1 MIKSIFI
8 KIAIPCAIL
17 LIYGVANSEDSSLEK
32 LFNERNIK
40 GTIII
45 SSLHGQTKYVYD
57 EKRMKKRFL
66 PASTF
71 KIPNTLIAL
80 AEKAVVDEKEIIEWD
95 GKDKGWSPW
104 NKDHSLESAFPLS
117 CVWFYQELAQRVGN
131 TNYLDHL
138 DSLNYG
144 NKQTGDELT
153 TFWLNGDLRIS
164 AKEQIDFLKK
174 LYWGKLPYEK
184 KHIELLKNMM
194 IVDKKAHYTLRA
206 KTGWAMRIKNQH
218 GWYVGYIET
227 ENDVWF
233 FALNVDIKNKNDAAY
248 RKEITM
254 EALKIKAIL

>member
-1 MIKSIFI
+1 M
-8 KIAIPCAIL
+8 
-17 LIYGVANSEDSSLEK
+17 EK
-32 LFNERNIK
+32 LFNERNVK

-45 SSLHGQTKYVYD
+45 SSLNGQTEYVYD
-57 EKRMKKRFL
+57 ETRVKKRFL

-80 AEKAVVDEKEIIEWD
+80 DERAVVHEKEIIEWD

-104 NKDHSLESAFPLS
+104 NKDHSLESAFPVS

-131 TNYLDHL
+131 TSYLDHF
-138 DSLNYG
+138 DRLNYG

-153 TFWLNGDLRIS
+153 TFWLDGDLRIS
-164 AKEQIDFLKK
+164 AREQVDFLKK
-174 LYWGKLPYEK
+174 LYRGELPYDK
-184 KHIELLKNMM
+184 KHIELLKKMM
-194 IVDKKAHYTLRA
+194 IVEKKAHYILRA

-218 GWYVGYIET
+218 GWYVGYVET
-227 ENDVWF
+227 ENDIWF
-233 FALNVDIKNKNDAAY
+233 FALNLDIKNKNDAAY